1 MTVDRWRALGFG
13 AAVHVLRFG
22 VIMGALA
29 FAPLLGISG
38 WYLGLAANFACVLLA
53 VVLVTVRG
61 QWRASGLFSL
71 WRGRTAA
78 LFLVPFVVEVLLW
91 AVPSALVERPP
102 GFGLWALTL
111 LLVGLNE
118 ELISRVVVLERMRRS
133 FGPAGAVALTGA
145 LFGLQHL
152 SAFATTARTAD
163 DVLLNVLVSACY
175 GIGLAAFQYRFRW
188 VLPLVLVHAAAD
200 FTTILSA
207 NPLPDAVVAITCVTF
222 LATAAVILRPLVTG
236 RLLSAAATAE
246 PQAGTS

>member
-1 MTVDRWRALGFG
+1 MTVDHWRALGFG
-13 AAVHVLRFG
+13 VAVHILRFG
-22 VIMGALA
+22 VIVGVLAL
-29 FAPLLGISG
+29 APLLGVSG
-38 WYLGLAANFACVLLA
+38 WYLGFAVNVACVLLA
-53 VVLVTVRG
+53 VVIVTMRG

-78 LFLVPFVVEVLLW
+78 LFLVPFIVEVLLW
-91 AVPSALVERPP
+91 AVPSGLVVRPP

-133 FGPAGAVALTGA
+133 FGPAGAVVLTGA

-163 DVLLNVLVSACY
+163 DVLLNVLISACY

-188 VLPLVLVHAAAD
+188 VLPLVLIHAAAD

-207 NPLPDAVVAITCVTF
+207 NPLPDAAVALTCAVF
-222 LATAAVILRPLVTG
+222 LATAAAILRPMIRAGAGSPG
-236 RLLSAAATAE
+236 RGPAAR
-246 PQAGTS
+246 

>member
-1 MTVDRWRALGFG
+1 MAVDRWRALGFG

-22 VIMGALA
+22 VIMGTLA
-29 FAPLLGISG
+29 FAPLVGISG
-38 WYLGLAANFACVLLA
+38 WYLGLAANVGCVLLA

-61 QWRASGLFSL
+61 QWRTSGLFSL

-91 AVPSALVERPP
+91 AVPSGLVERPP

-133 FGPAGAVALTGA
+133 FGPAGAVALTGT
-145 LFGLQHL
+145 LFGMQHL
-152 SAFATTARTAD
+152 SAFATTTRTVD

-207 NPLPDAVVAITCVTF
+207 NPLSDAVVAITCVAF
-222 LATAAVILRPLVTG
+222 LATAAAILRPLVTG
-236 RLLSAAATAE
+236 RLPSAAAE
-246 PQAGTS
+246 PKVGIS

>member
-1 MTVDRWRALGFG
+1 MTADRWRALGFG

-38 WYLGLAANFACVLLA
+38 WYLGLAANVACVLFA
-53 VVLVTVRG
+53 IVLVTVRG
-61 QWRASGLFSL
+61 LWRVSGLFSV

-78 LFLVPFVVEVLLW
+78 LFLAPFIIEVLLW
-91 AVPSALVERPP
+91 AVPNGLVEQPP

-111 LLVGLNE
+111 LLVGVNE

-133 FGPAGAVALTGA
+133 FGPAGAVTLTGV

-152 SAFATTARTAD
+152 SAFATTGREVD
-163 DVLLNVLVSACY
+163 DVLLNILVSGCY

-188 VLPLVLVHAAAD
+188 VLPLVLIHASAD

-207 NPLPDAVVAITCVTF
+207 NPLPDPAVAITCLAF
-222 LATAAVILRPLVTG
+222 LATAAVILRPLVA
-236 RLLSAAATAE
+236 RRSRSVAAPA
-246 PQAGTS
+246 PPG